1 MRMFTSFPVGTVGSY
16 CNGTGNEQCVCV
28 RQPVNAMGRAPS
40 LTSAILRLGC
50 AAAEHV

>member
-1 MRMFTSFPVGTVGSY
+1 MFTSFPLGTVGSD
-16 CNGTGNEQCVCV
+16 CNFTGNEQFVCV

-40 LTSAILRLGC
+40 LTSAILRPDC